1 MADYSLY
8 MNSGSKQH
16 NYTHLRVVREVIVKD
31 NKNKKI
37 LRM

>member
-16 NYTHLRVVREVIVKD
+16 NYTAFTSEW
-31 NKNKKI
+31 
-37 LRM
+37 